1 MKAGSLLRAGLIHIV
16 KMKEVEKVRIDK
28 YLWSIRIFK
37 TRSLATDGCDSGR
50 VKLNGAAV
58 KPARSV
64 AVNDVYEIRTEGR
77 KWVIQVTALLANRV
91 QYTEAIK
98 YYNDIT
104 PEEDKHEQRQASV
117 FQTGKRPSKI
127 GRPTKKERRELDDF
141 MGGEE
146 DL

>member
-1 MKAGSLLRAGLIHIV
+1 
-16 KMKEVEKVRIDK
+16 MKEVEKVRLDK

-37 TRSLATDGCDSGR
+37 SRSLASAGCESGR
-50 VKLNGAAV
+50 VKLNGVTVKAA
-58 KPARSV
+58 RNV
-64 AVNDVYEIRTEGR
+64 ALNDVYEIRTEGR

-98 YYNDIT
+98 FYNDIT
-104 PEEDKHEQRQASV
+104 PEEDKAQERQASV

>member
-1 MKAGSLLRAGLIHIV
+1 MPALYIIV
-16 KMKEVEKVRIDK
+16 NKMKEVEKVRLDK

-37 TRSLATDGCDSGR
+37 SRSLASAGCESGR
-50 VKLNGAAV
+50 VKMNGVTV
-58 KPARSV
+58 KASRNV
-64 AVNDVYEIRTEGR
+64 ALNDVYEVRTEGR

-98 YYNDIT
+98 FYNDIT
-104 PEEDKHEQRQASV
+104 PEEDKAQERQASV

>member
-1 MKAGSLLRAGLIHIV
+1 
-16 KMKEVEKVRIDK
+16 MKEVEKVRLDK

-37 TRSLATDGCDSGR
+37 SRSLASAGCEAGR
-50 VKLNGAAV
+50 VKMNGVTVKAA
-58 KPARSV
+58 RNV
-64 AVNDVYEIRTEGR
+64 ALNDVYEIRTEGR

-98 YYNDIT
+98 FYNDIT
-104 PEEDKHEQRQASV
+104 PEEDKAQERQASV

>member
-1 MKAGSLLRAGLIHIV
+1 
-16 KMKEVEKVRIDK
+16 MKEVEKVRIDK

-50 VKLNGAAV
+50 VKMNGANV
-58 KPARSV
+58 KPARPV
-64 AVNDVYEIRTEGR
+64 AVNDIYEIRTEGR
-77 KWVIQVTALLANRV
+77 KWVIQVVALLANRV